1 MNSLQVGGPADE
13 NALLSTPAGADISMQ
28 AHDRE
33 WTTLE
38 GHTRAVTSLAYTI
51 DGMYMLSG
59 ASNALFSHCSCLHG
73 DRSSPPLFYQIHGS
87 VTIQNAIQCQY
98 TLCEGC
104 ALQHHNCLQK
114 REILVGWCL
123 QSKAVRFSFLR

>member
-1 MNSLQVGGPADE
+1 
-13 NALLSTPAGADISMQ
+13 MQ

-59 ASNALFSHCSCLHG
+59 ASNVLFPHLFMLADMHG
-73 DRSSPPLFYQIHGS
+73 DRSSAPLFYEIHGS
-87 VTIQNAIQCQY
+87 IILQNVIQCQY
-98 TLCEGC
+98 TLCEEC
-104 ALQHHNCLQK
+104 AMQHHNCLQS
-114 REILVGWCL
+114 E
-123 QSKAVRFSFLR
+123 AVRFSFLR